1 MAFEWDPAKCR
12 GNLAK
17 HGVDFA
23 DAVAVFEDPLA
34 LIRPDSDVRGE
45 SRFVLLGVDAFAR
58 HLVVVFAER
67 GDNIRLIS
75 ARMASP
81 KERKSYEG

>member
-12 GNLAK
+12 TNLAK

-23 DAVAVFEDPLA
+23 DAVAVFEDSLA
-34 LIRPDSDVRGE
+34 LVRPDPEARGE
-45 SRFVLLGVDAFAR
+45 RRFVLLGMDAFAR

-75 ARMASP
+75 ARVASP
-81 KERKSYEG
+81 KERRSYEG